1 LFTIGG
7 LFIFRIVS
15 SNKNSLL
22 LSTLF
27 QKKDPT
33 DFENKTEFT
42 NEYERREYLEKK
54 MKDEFLRRKAIAPVN
69 FWVMLCCCK
78 RSVKR
83 QIEVGMKK
91 VDTELDLQRF
101 I

>member
-7 LFIFRIVS
+7 LFIFRIIS
-15 SNKNSLL
+15 SNNNSLL

-27 QKKDPT
+27 QKKEPT
-33 DFENKTEFT
+33 DFENKTEFA
-42 NEYERREYLEKK
+42 NEYKRREYLERK

-69 FWVMLCCCK
+69 YWSKLCRCK

-91 VDTELDLQRF
+91 VEAELDLQRF